1 MIGMRKLF
9 CALFVVVLL
18 LSACD
23 TPPEKGE
30 KQPVETVSLTI
41 RNPKVEIASGFE
53 EMVDVYEETH
63 PHVHIQVETVGGVSD
78 DFADLKTQMAVGEG
92 PDIFT
97 NVGYTA
103 TEDWIRYLE
112 DLSDESWVADAREGT
127 LDPITVGGKVYGM
140 PMNIEGFGIVYNKVL
155 FQKAGIKELP
165 GTFTELEKAAA
176 QLEKIGVTPFAN
188 GYYEE
193 WKLGHHLTS
202 LAFAEQSDPEAFMSD
217 LAKGKASFKDDVG
230 FHNMLRFLDLTL
242 AYGNA
247 HAATT
252 DYYAEMEAFQNEE
265 AAMIVQGNWVE
276 PLLAK
281 QAPNLH
287 AGMFPIPLDDEGNA
301 QLVTGVP
308 SYWVVNKQ
316 SGAAEKREA
325 KRFLQWLTE
334 SEQGQTYQTEK
345 LRFIPAFRSVQPPES
360 SLGGD
365 AWRQYDQQER
375 RNFNWSSYS
384 PPMKE
389 AFGRILKQYVNEEM
403 SKQDAL
409 QDLDHAWRQNS
420 SSH

>member
-1 MIGMRKLF
+1 MKKLL
-9 CALFVVVLL
+9 CGLFAILFLL
-18 LSACD
+18 LSSSNM
-23 TPPEKGE
+23 PQKKEKE
-30 KQPVETVSLTI
+30 PAEETVSLTI
-41 RNPKVEIASGFE
+41 RNPKVEVASEFE
-53 EMVDVYEETH
+53 DMVSMYEKTH
-63 PHVHIQVETVGGVSD
+63 PHISIQVETVGGISD
-78 DFADLKTQMAVGEG
+78 DFSDLKTQMAVGEG

-103 TEDWIRYLE
+103 TEEWIRYLE
-112 DLSDESWVADAREGT
+112 DLSDESWVADARDGT
-127 LDPITVGGKVYGM
+127 LDPITKDGKVYGM
-140 PMNIEGFGIVYNKVL
+140 PMNIEGFGIIYNKEL
-155 FQKAGIKELP
+155 FEKAGIKELP
-165 GTFTELEKAAA
+165 DTYTELEKTAS
-176 QLEKIGVTPFAN
+176 QLKRIGVTPFAN

-217 LAKGKASFKDDVG
+217 LAEGKVSFTDNDS
-230 FHNMLRFLDLTL
+230 FQNMLRFLDLTL
-242 AYGNA
+242 AYGNT

-252 DYYAEMEAFQNEE
+252 DYYAEMEAFRKGE

-281 QAPNLH
+281 QAPDLD
-287 AGMFPIPLDDEGNA
+287 AGMFPIPLDDEGNT
-301 QLVTGVP
+301 QLVSGVP

-325 KRFLQWLTE
+325 KRFLKWMAE

-345 LRFIPAFRSVQPPES
+345 LRFIPASRSVQPPEN
-360 SLGGD
+360 SLSGD
-365 AWRQYDQQER
+365 AWRQYNLQER

-384 PPMKE
+384 PLMKD

-403 SKQDAL
+403 SKRDAL
-409 QDLDHAWRQNS
+409 QDLDHAWRQNV